1 MSSGRTTDGGRFST
15 IWIKT
20 TNLCSSWGE
29 RYLHDRRS
37 VCHKQGFRCIKRITL
52 YATQPLVAQDRAGVE
67 VIRLTPSRVCGE
79 SFLMIHAL
87 PHATAPVQYSSTV
100 FDKKSIPTIRTPC
113 NAYVEKCFTL
123 VWNTSPVAMRTPHSA
138 ALMLPSISHGTTQ
151 FRFNTLG
158 SSHGVFAF
166 WSKLQI

>member
-123 VWNTSPVAMRTPHSA
+123 VWNTSVLGGPGKV
-138 ALMLPSISHGTTQ
+138 SHLKQ
-151 FRFNTLG
+151 AG
-158 SSHGVFAF
+158 SFATENGI
-166 WSKLQI
+166 WRQLCNCDCVK